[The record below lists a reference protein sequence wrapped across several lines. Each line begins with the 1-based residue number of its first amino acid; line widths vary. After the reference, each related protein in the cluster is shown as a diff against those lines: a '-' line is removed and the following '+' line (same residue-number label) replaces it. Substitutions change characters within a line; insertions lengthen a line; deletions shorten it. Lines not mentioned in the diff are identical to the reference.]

1 MRSARPT
8 GFVLAVILCFAFSA
22 LALAQGLPK
31 LPRDVTFPQAKD
43 SPGRVV
49 FSHATHVDQAKPEC
63 TACHP
68 KVFKLVNPQIAA
80 GAVQLVHVKMEKG
93 AQCGMCH
100 NGKDARGFDDCTMCH
115 RSQ

>member
-1 MRSARPT
+1 MRSIR
-8 GFVLAVILCFAFSA
+8 GGRVLVVMGLALVFGA

-31 LPRDVTFPQAKD
+31 LPADVVLPQGKD
-43 SPGRVV
+43 SPGKVV
-49 FSHATHVDQAKPEC
+49 FSHTTHVDQGKPDC

-68 KVFKLVNPQIAA
+68 KLFKIVNPQIVN
-80 GAVQLVHVKMEKG
+80 GSERLVHAKMEKG
-93 AQCGMCH
+93 AECGRCH